1 MFMFLF
7 IYLLIKLIHLFIFIY
22 FNSVGFRE
30 MQFVRAFEFAIEEIN
45 NSSDLLSDVSL
56 GYHIYDSCASVP
68 MAVKV
73 AFQLANG
80 LDLIFNGT
88 DSCAKSA
95 AVTAVVA
102 ESGSTP
108 SISISRLLG
117 PFGIP
122 QVHFFFFSLFIYLV
136 I

>member
-1 MFMFLF
+1 M
-7 IYLLIKLIHLFIFIY
+7 
-22 FNSVGFRE
+22 R
-30 MQFVRAFEFAIEEIN
+30 FVRAFEFAIEEIN
-45 NSSDLLSDVSL
+45 NSSDVLPGVTL

-80 LDLIFNGT
+80 LDLIFNDT

-122 QVHFFFFSLFIYLV
+122 QVRAQYEECFFFFHQRYMDR
-136 I
+136 